1 MEIDEKQYTMYE
13 ATQKQRAIERG
24 MRAQKKKI
32 LVAEATGDPNLPQLQ
47 SRMQVLSQEYSRFSD
62 QAGLRTQVERTQ
74 VAAVG
79 AKWQKLQEKTPA
91 VGIGSPKTDLDYIAS
106 EEYKAKF
113 SSISDS
119 PKLNRAIYERC
130 RAAVT
135 HQSGKFT
142 EDLSIVDLQGNLI
155 GTTSSKVAYETQYSQ
170 SLKSA
175 VMSAEPY
182 SLVSIHDHGTNV
194 PPSGADFGSAGSKK
208 YAFGIVACHDGSVYY
223 YSTQK
228 AKPFTAKLYDQTVDK
243 FRKNPYNYDEIKA
256 YTETLKQFEEFYGI
270 EWRKL

>member
-1 MEIDEKQYTMYE
+1 MTIDIQGK
-13 ATQKQRAIERG
+13 RSSCV
-24 MRAQKKKI
+24 AQI
-32 LVAEATGDPNLPQLQ
+32 FLNCFQIIPGLDGCHSVSVSEATGDPKLPQLQ
-47 SRMQVLSQEYSRFSD
+47 SRYQVLSQEYSRFSKA
-62 QAGLRTQVERTQ
+62 AGLRTQVERTQ
-74 VAAVG
+74 VVVVG
-79 AKWQKLQEKTPA
+79 TKWQKLQEKTPA

-155 GTTSSKVAYETQYSQ
+155 GATSSKVAYETQYSQ
-170 SLKSA
+170 SLKST

-182 SLVSIHDHGTNV
+182 SLVSIHDHGTNA
-194 PPSGADFGSAGSKK
+194 PPLVQTSEAQVRRNMRLVSLLVMMEVSITILLKK
-208 YAFGIVACHDGSVYY
+208 QSHSLQNYTIKQL
-223 YSTQK
+223 TNLEK
-228 AKPFTAKLYDQTVDK
+228 AHTIMMKSRHILKRSNSLKNFT
-243 FRKNPYNYDEIKA
+243 E
-256 YTETLKQFEEFYGI
+256 
-270 EWRKL
+270 